1 MFGDFVRDKDAVTA
15 ALLITEMAAF
25 HLQNGRTLFDAMDML
40 YEKHGFF
47 REKTVNIA
55 MEGLEGVSKRR
66 ALMEHFRNS
75 PPDEIVGF
83 KVVGVKDYQSGEI
96 TVPGLGKVGH
106 THIMGSDVL
115 VFDLIEGSSLV
126 IRPSGTEPKVKVYM
140 LLSGKSKE
148 ELEKKEERLLEFA
161 ESLKE

>member
-1 MFGDFVRDKDAVTA
+1 
-15 ALLITEMAAF
+15 
-25 HLQNGRTLFDAMDML
+25 
-40 YEKHGFF
+40 
-47 REKTVNIA
+47 
-55 MEGLEGVSKRR
+55 
-66 ALMEHFRNS
+66 MEHFRNS

-83 KVVGVKDYQSGEI
+83 KVVGVKDYQNGEI